1 MTDALADVAPTT
13 EAPTDVSAVS
23 GQTSVS
29 EQTSAAPS
37 ALRRLRLFPRHAVIF
52 MIELYRSWISP
63 MRMPTC
69 RFEPSCSAYAVDA
82 LNTHGLMHGGTLTVM
97 RLLKCGPWH
106 KPGYDPVPERG
117 LRFYLP
123 GGRRETEPAIRSTH
137 TRRKG

>member
-1 MTDALADVAPTT
+1 
-13 EAPTDVSAVS
+13 
-23 GQTSVS
+23 
-29 EQTSAAPS
+29 
-37 ALRRLRLFPRHAVIF
+37 
-52 MIELYRSWISP
+52 

-123 GGRRETEPAIRSTH
+123 EDGVRPNRQSVRHTLDVRVTDPCSTSSTGRSPGSCGSGIGCSTI
-137 TRRKG
+137 